1 MCGIPKEQ
9 QAESLIRLQSD
20 SHVRFV
26 NGKILVPD
34 CRELV
39 KQAAFYR
46 KQNNNA

>member
-1 MCGIPKEQ
+1 MREDMRKGIRSRVFEF
-9 QAESLIRLQSD
+9 AEYD
-20 SHVRFV
+20 ENAV